1 MISIIVYYNK
11 IQQLLIIG
19 LFLFCLSYPVYS
31 EQNDPQPI
39 VHINDSTGKYYLGKS
54 IKFLEDREGK
64 LTLQDI
70 MSEKIENQF
79 RQSNATNP
87 NFGFSQSTYWFM
99 GKLEY
104 SGKYTDKKHVL
115 LEIAYPLLDQIELFI
130 IDHNGRIDRHITG
143 DYFPFSKRD
152 VIHNTFLFQLIL
164 DHHPLTYYLK
174 IKTQSSVQVP
184 LLLWFQSQF
193 TEHAI
198 AEKFLF
204 GIFFGTVF
212 IMCVYNLLLFITIKD
227 INALYYLLFCSAFF
241 LFQIT
246 LKGYAFQFFWPD
258 LPWWGN
264 KSLPFFILATDL
276 TGYLFTKKFLDLR
289 NHSLKLDAF
298 FSILII
304 ICAFFMLLSFKLS
317 YGLSIKVATIYSLI
331 WSIILLTTGVI
342 FVYKG
347 NKTARFFLYAWV
359 ALLSGVFL
367 YTLKTL
373 GIIPTSL
380 ITEYGIQLGS
390 INLVM
395 MLSIAIVDK
404 VNIERKRAEKNHKQ
418 SFLSSSNLLKTHQK
432 LHENQQFIAKDIQE
446 NADTVLIVSKNLVQ
460 NIAILAEK
468 SENIAE
474 RSRLISDRIAH
485 IITAIS
491 NMKTTVERI
500 LMAARKLVSNM
511 DSVYQSIDD
520 MSDTMDLIE
529 KNTKKG
535 STIAGKARQFSDKTK
550 QTMSDLKIAI
560 KEIDNVTDVIKHISD
575 KTNLLSLNTAIEAAS
590 AGDAGKGFA
599 IVARF
604 IHKFAEKS
612 ATAADEI
619 SQRIF
624 DIQNKSQDAIDVIEE
639 ITNIIVMIHESS
651 DTIYSSIETQV
662 QTSSTISLN
671 ATKAKSRSKEIFSLL
686 DTLSQE
692 VHKISLNSDSI
703 KNGAQELTINT
714 SNVNVCM
721 MSNQQ
726 SIEQIRYSLKGLSDL
741 SSKMIFDS
749 KKQS

>member
-1 MISIIVYYNK
+1 MISIIVYDKK
-11 IQQLLIIG
+11 IQQLLICG

-31 EQNDPQPI
+31 EQNDPETI

-54 IKFLEDREGK
+54 IKYLEDREGK

-79 RQSNATNP
+79 RQSNDKIP
-87 NFGFSQSTYWFM
+87 NFGFSQSTYWVM
-99 GKLEY
+99 GQLKY
-104 SGKYTDKKHVL
+104 SGKCKNRKHVL

-130 IDHNGRIDRHITG
+130 IDNNNHIDRRKTG
-143 DYFPFSKRD
+143 DCFPFSKRD
-152 VIHNTFLFQLIL
+152 VKHNTFLFQLIL
-164 DHHPLTYYLK
+164 DQNPLTFYLK
-174 IKTQSSVQVP
+174 IKTESSVQVP
-184 LLLWFQSQF
+184 LILWFQSQF

-198 AEKFLF
+198 VEKFLF

-212 IMCVYNLLLFITIKD
+212 IMCVYNFLLFLTIKD

-246 LKGYAFQFFWPD
+246 LKGYAFQFLWPN

-264 KSLPFFILATDL
+264 KALPFFILATDL

-304 ICAFFMLLSFKLS
+304 TAAIFMLLSFKLS

-373 GIIPTSL
+373 GIIPANL
-380 ITEYGIQLGS
+380 ITEYSIQLGS
-390 INLVM
+390 INLLM

-404 VNIERKRAEKNHKQ
+404 VNIERKRSEMNHHQ
-418 SFLSSSNLLKTHQK
+418 SLISSNNLLKAHQK
-432 LHENQQFIAKDIQE
+432 IHEKQQLIAEDIQK
-446 NADTVLIVSKNLVQ
+446 NADTVLIASKNLVN
-460 NIAILAEK
+460 NIDILTKK
-468 SENIAE
+468 SENIDE

-485 IITAIS
+485 IITEIS
-491 NMKTTVERI
+491 NMQTTVERI
-500 LMAARKLVSNM
+500 LMAARTLVSNM

-535 STIAGKARQFSDKTK
+535 SSISGKARQLSDKTK
-550 QTMSDLKIAI
+550 QSMSDLKIAI
-560 KEIDNVTDVIKHISD
+560 KEIDNVTDLIKHISD

-590 AGDAGKGFA
+590 AGEAGKGFSV
-599 IVARF
+599 VARF
-604 IHKFAEKS
+604 IQKFAETS
-612 ATAADEI
+612 ATAAEEI

-624 DIQNKSQDAIDVIEE
+624 DIQHITLDAIGVIEE
-639 ITNIIVMIHESS
+639 ITTIIVMFHESS

-662 QTSSTISLN
+662 QTAGTITTN
-671 ATKAKSRSKEIFSLL
+671 ATKAKSRSKDILSLI
-686 DTLSQE
+686 DTLTHE
-692 VHKISLNSDSI
+692 VHKISQNSNNI
-703 KNGAQELTINT
+703 TNGAQELTNNT
-714 SNVNVCM
+714 SKVNVRM
-721 MSNQQ
+721 MSNLQN
-726 SIEQIRYSLKGLSDL
+726 IKQIRYSLKGLSDL

-749 KKQS
+749 KKKS